1 MIRTLAVEN
10 THSDVR
16 LSIHMHREGTVVAPQ
31 PVHLGHHL
39 LSVKHI
45 VRLLSANDDQRVL
58 TFTLGDWLVQLQ

>member
-1 MIRTLAVEN
+1 
-10 THSDVR
+10 
-16 LSIHMHREGTVVAPQ
+16 MHCEGTVVAPQ

-45 VRLLSANDDQRVL
+45 VRLLSANDDQRVM